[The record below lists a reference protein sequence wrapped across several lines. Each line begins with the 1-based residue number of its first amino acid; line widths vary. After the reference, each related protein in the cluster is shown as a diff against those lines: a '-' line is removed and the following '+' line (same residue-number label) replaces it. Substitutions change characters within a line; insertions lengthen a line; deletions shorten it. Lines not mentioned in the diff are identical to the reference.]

1 MLIQSGKVFIDSE
14 FRQCDLRIENGLVTG
29 LGENLPLVEGETVYD
44 AAGCYV
50 LPGLFDIHMHGA
62 VGEDFSDA
70 SPEGLLRMAEYERSC
85 GVTHICPTSMSLG
98 KDELIEVFRS
108 GKSAADR
115 CPQIYGFHMEGPFL
129 NPKRKGAQKEECIV
143 VPDKPLFD
151 ACFEASGMRIKKL
164 TLAPETDGALELIR
178 NLQGKVK
185 ISLGHTEADYDCAS
199 LAFAEG
205 ARQLTHI
212 FNAMPGLNHRQPGII
227 GAAYDKKEVYVEL
240 IADGVHIHDSMIR
253 TVFSMFDGRIIL
265 VSDSMR
271 ATGLGDGEY
280 SLGGQSVQVNGKK
293 AVLADGTIAGS
304 VTNLF
309 ECMKH
314 CIDIG
319 ISAEKAVA
327 AATLTP
333 AKALGAE
340 DQIGMISVGRKADL
354 VITDDTF
361 RMLKVF

>member
-1 MLIQSGKVFIDSE
+1 MLIQSGRVFIHSE
-14 FRQCDLRIENGLVTG
+14 FKQCDLRIENGLVMAI
-29 LGENLPLVEGETVYD
+29 GENLTPVPDERIYD
-44 AAGCYV
+44 AASCYV

-70 SPEGLLRMAEYERSC
+70 NPEGLLRIAEYERTC

-98 KDELIEVFRS
+98 RDELLKVFKN
-108 GKSAADR
+108 GNMVADR
-115 CPQIYGFHMEGPFL
+115 CPAIYGFHMEGPFL
-129 NPKRKGAQKEECIV
+129 NPKRKGAQKEEDIV
-143 VPDKPLFD
+143 KVDKQLFD
-151 ACFEASGMRIKKL
+151 ACYEASGQQIKKL

-178 NLQGKVK
+178 EVRDVVKV
-185 ISLGHTEADYDCAS
+185 SLGHTEADYDCAS

-205 ARQLTHI
+205 ARQLTHV
-212 FNAMPGLNHRQPGII
+212 FNAMPGLNHRQPGVI
-227 GAAYDKKEVYVEL
+227 GAAYDSKEVYVEL
-240 IADGVHIHDSMIR
+240 IADGVHVHDSVIR
-253 TVFSMFDGRIIL
+253 AVFSIFEGRVIL

-280 SLGGQSVQVNGKK
+280 SLGGQIVQVNGKT
-293 AVLADGTIAGS
+293 ARLSDGTIAGS

-319 ISAEKAVA
+319 IPAEKAVA

-333 AKALGAE
+333 AMAFGAE
-340 DQIGMISVGRKADL
+340 KEIGRIAVGRKADI

-361 RMLKVF
+361 RMLKTF